1 VAETARF
8 LFIAL
13 LAMAWTLLA
22 LCATVCEAVR
32 KALLPWPLARE
43 AGVGAFNDAGIK
55 MEESKCLK
63 QFSTG

>member
-1 VAETARF
+1 MFCPVQSSDPKKHISE
-8 LFIAL
+8 AL
-13 LAMAWTLLA
+13 LFKS
-22 LCATVCEAVR
+22 
-32 KALLPWPLARE
+32 KALLPWLLAME